1 MADPKEEQ
9 FRSAQFNPER
19 DEDPVKAANKAVS
32 SKRLKD
38 PGHLLKNLTGQ
49 KPPGKPRSGS
59 DSNANRRTRG
69 H

>member
-1 MADPKEEQ
+1 MPDPKEEQ
-9 FRSAQFNPER
+9 LRSTQFNPER
-19 DEDPVKAANKAVS
+19 DEDPVKASNKAIS

-38 PGHLLKNLTGQ
+38 PGKLLKNSTGM

-59 DSNANRRTRG
+59 DSNASRRTRG